1 MIPNSYCNRLRYFGE
16 QYSKF
21 SAKADEAMKIR
32 ENYRISLEKESEL
45 LKRKI
50 HAYDSFIGCHVT
62 NDGRGLRIYITA
74 SLLDDEDEAEFNLK
88 DFSQTIEFCGGVK
101 VIYEVECPE
110 DDSGRVEKF
119 IAKVNEI
126 IEEVLGE

>member
-45 LKRKI
+45 LKRKFTRMI
-50 HAYDSFIGCHVT
+50 
-62 NDGRGLRIYITA
+62 
-74 SLLDDEDEAEFNLK
+74 
-88 DFSQTIEFCGGVK
+88 
-101 VIYEVECPE
+101 
-110 DDSGRVEKF
+110 
-119 IAKVNEI
+119 
-126 IEEVLGE
+126 VL